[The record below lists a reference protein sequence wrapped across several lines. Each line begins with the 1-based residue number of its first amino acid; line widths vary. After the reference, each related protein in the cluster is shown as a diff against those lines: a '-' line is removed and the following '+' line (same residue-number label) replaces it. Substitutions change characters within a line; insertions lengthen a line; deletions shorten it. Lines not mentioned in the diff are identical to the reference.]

1 MSKANPYR
9 AELPDGTRIERSYRV
24 EKGADGRPG
33 KKVPRG
39 NWQWVVYDPDRR
51 PKRKRVNLR
60 TRDKGAAMQKALGLA
75 RRRSLGAFDPWA
87 ASGALAEGV
96 PFAEAT
102 TRYLA
107 EKRHTASPSTV
118 ESDRGHLDRLARQ
131 LPAGA
136 HVSHV
141 EPSHVEAY
149 VNARKRPPLD
159 ADGKRRGPGPEASAE
174 TKKRRRASLQH
185 FFAWAVER
193 GMRPDNPAADVRLP
207 KTTSRRR
214 DHVTDAEAAAIL
226 RAAVAAEVT
235 GEDGPE
241 HPGWVSDWVVFGLGT
256 GLRPGE
262 QRDLRWSAVRL
273 AEHEVEIGKGHR
285 VKTAGSRRAV
295 PVAGAALDVLRR
307 LHVAR
312 TTEADGLVFTGANG
326 GRVAV
331 DYLTKRLQTL
341 AERAKVE
348 KHVTAYALRH
358 AYGTRMAAAGVP
370 LLDLARLMGTSVR
383 MIEKHYG
390 HYDPARGASHVERV
404 FGSAASPVAPDSPP
418 TLMVDGGAGSPYYVH
433 GRNVGGDGT
442 GG

>member
-1 MSKANPYR
+1 MSDTNPYR

-24 EKGADGRPG
+24 EDGE
-33 KKVPRG
+33 KVPRG

-51 PKRKRVNLR
+51 PSRKRVNLR
-60 TRDKGAAMQKALGLA
+60 TRDKGAAMQKALGFA
-75 RRRSLGAFDPWA
+75 RQRALGALDPWA
-87 ASGALAEGV
+87 ASAAVDDGV
-96 PFAEAT
+96 SFDKAVE
-102 TRYLA
+102 RYLA
-107 EKRHTASPSTV
+107 EKRHSASPSTV
-118 ESDRGHLDRLARQ
+118 ESDRGHLDRLGRA

-136 HVSHV
+136 HISHV
-141 EPSHVEAY
+141 EVRHVEAY
-149 VNARKRPPLD
+149 VNMRKQPPKD
-159 ADGKRRGPGPEASAE
+159 ENGERRSPGPEASAE

-193 GMRPDNPAADVRLP
+193 GMRADNPAEGVRLP

-226 RAAVAAEVT
+226 RAVVAAEVT
-235 GEDGPE
+235 GEDGE
-241 HPGWVSDWVVFGLGT
+241 TAARRSWVSDWVVFGLGT

-262 QRDLRWSAVRL
+262 QRDLKWSAVHL
-273 AEHEVEIGKGHR
+273 AEREVEIGKGHR
-285 VKTAGSRRAV
+285 VKTAGSRRKV
-295 PVAGAALDVLRR
+295 PVAGAALDVLRS
-307 LHVAR
+307 LHDAR
-312 TTEADGLVFTGANG
+312 TDEADGPVFTGAGG

-331 DYLTKRLQTL
+331 GYLTKRLQTL
-341 AERAKVE
+341 AERAGVN

-404 FGSAASPVAPDSPP
+404 FGSSARERDSSL
-418 TLMVDGGAGSPYYVH
+418 THFRY
-433 GRNVGGDGT
+433 GR
-442 GG
+442 